1 MKSYTDFLN
10 EKQWRMEPK
19 KGHFKFAERDYV
31 KVKKN
36 EKIGY
41 IYPIQI
47 YSNGVTRF
55 AVYTVNFYDGTN
67 QNYKSAELIDA
78 TKEEVVQ
85 FKFEQETFKYNL

>member
-10 EKQWRMEPK
+10 EYMKGFDNV
-19 KGHFKFAERDYV
+19 KGHFKFTENDFV

-36 EKIGY
+36 GKIGY
-41 IYPIQI
+41 VEHTQI

-55 AVYTVNFYDGTN
+55 AVYTVNFYNNTN
-67 QNYKSAELIDA
+67 QNYKSSEIVKA
-78 TKEEVVQ
+78 TTEEIVQ

>member
-10 EKQWRMEPK
+10 EQWKMEPK
-19 KGHFKFAERDYV
+19 KGHFKFMKNDYV

-36 EKIGY
+36 GKIGQVFQ
-41 IYPIQI
+41 IQI